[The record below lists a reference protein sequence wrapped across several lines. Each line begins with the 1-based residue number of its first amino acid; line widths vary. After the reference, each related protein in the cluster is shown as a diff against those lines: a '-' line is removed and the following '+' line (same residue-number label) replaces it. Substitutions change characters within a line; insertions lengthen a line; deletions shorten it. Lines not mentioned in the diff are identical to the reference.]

1 MRKLLS
7 KRGKILKIIQNNSN
21 VKKISK
27 LYHKILLIDNLLT
40 KSSSAQNNV
49 QDTVISRADRG
60 VT

>member
-1 MRKLLS
+1 
-7 KRGKILKIIQNNSN
+7 
-21 VKKISK
+21 
-27 LYHKILLIDNLLT
+27 LLT

>member
-1 MRKLLS
+1 M
-7 KRGKILKIIQNNSN
+7 LKKYQN
-21 VKKISK
+21 
-27 LYHKILLIDNLLT
+27 YILLIDNLLT